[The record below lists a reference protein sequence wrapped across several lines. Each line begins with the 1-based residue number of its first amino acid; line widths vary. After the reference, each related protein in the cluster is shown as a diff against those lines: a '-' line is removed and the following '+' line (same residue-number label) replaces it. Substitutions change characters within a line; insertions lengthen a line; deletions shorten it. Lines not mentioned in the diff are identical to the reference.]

1 MAERPLPRA
10 PGQMSCFRKGSG
22 CDAGAGS
29 MVRFEWESVIRR
41 HWRLQRGSSM
51 SWWAARIDGG
61 RCPGHFQALVGV
73 RPRCGYPGMRP
84 DGSPWQPAP
93 EETSNATTSSR
104 GAKSHPSEP
113 RAHGSRELPTKIPVM
128 LTILLQCDLSKVT
141 RTECSHIY
149 KTGRVLSE
157 NRRGVSTVTARSG
170 DLYSLEPTA
179 PSGF

>member
-1 MAERPLPRA
+1 MNYELKRSKVTPLRA
-10 PGQMSCFRKGSG
+10 K
-22 CDAGAGS
+22 
-29 MVRFEWESVIRR
+29 
-41 HWRLQRGSSM
+41 
-51 SWWAARIDGG
+51 
-61 RCPGHFQALVGV
+61 
-73 RPRCGYPGMRP
+73 
-84 DGSPWQPAP
+84 
-93 EETSNATTSSR
+93 SSR
-104 GAKSHPSEP
+104 F
-113 RAHGSRELPTKIPVM
+113 RELPTKIPVM